1 MAGLVEEEDGLSPDS
16 TQQSDGDGIPEEEVP
31 VGTSLAEEEE
41 ILPCQ
46 GGDELANEVEQIHI
60 R

>member
-46 GGDELANEVEQIHI
+46 GGDELANEVE
-60 R
+60 